1 MIGNDIIFALS
12 VRSVR
17 LHFLRSVLA
26 ALGIVIGVVAI
37 ASIGMMGANMTLSVT
52 EELSD
57 MANKLTVTAY
67 RGGGGGMMGGP
78 GGGGSGGSSD
88 DDAITESEFKTIQR
102 IVAKYGT
109 AYTVMS
115 ESDRI
120 EVGSEEG
127 RATIYGLDA
136 EIIRGILTVETGEYP
151 KSTTSVVVGPTLAE
165 RLDLK
170 IGSKI
175 DIGDPPDEGSTTTV
189 RVVGILEERGMSMD
203 LSTDMAIVGTQKLF
217 TGIYGGE
224 GEYDQ
229 VNVVVNDLND
239 IDAVTEAIEDEL
251 NRKEDTVTVQDS
263 SRMMES
269 ITSTVSTMTTF
280 VMAIAGISLLVAAV
294 SIFNVMMMSVN
305 ERVREI
311 GILRSI
317 GTQRTEILRMFIY
330 EAGILGLVGA
340 VIGAI
345 ASIVIGYIVVLGMV
359 GTAEHFF
366 APGSIVYVP
375 MAMAVA
381 PRSASLPGST
391 RRGERRTSTR
401 SRRCVP
407 NRMIHAFA
415 RGGYRDSNDASRE
428 VRRAGCPELEK
439 TEGLRRARDG

>member
-52 EELSD
+52 EQLSD
-57 MANKLTVTAY
+57 MANKLTVTPY
-67 RGGGGGMMGGP
+67 RGGGGGMMGGF
-78 GGGGSGGSSD
+78 GGGGGSSD
-88 DDAITESEFKTIQR
+88 DDAITEKEFKTIQR
-102 IVAKYGT
+102 IVTKYGT
-109 AYTVMS
+109 AYTVRS
-115 ESDRI
+115 ESDKI
-120 EVGSEEG
+120 EVGSDEG
-127 RATIYGLDA
+127 RATIYGLDT
-136 EIIRGILTVETGEYP
+136 ETMREILTVESGEYP

-175 DIGDPPDEGSTTTV
+175 KIGDPDKGSTTTV

-203 LSTDMAIVGTQKLF
+203 LSTDMAIIGSDKLF
-217 TGIYGGE
+217 VGIYGGE

-229 VNVVVNDLND
+229 VNVVVSDLND
-239 IDAVTEAIEDEL
+239 IETVKTAIENEL

-330 EAGILGLVGA
+330 EAGIIGIVGA
-340 VIGAI
+340 TIGAI
-345 ASIVIGYIVVLGMV
+345 VSIVIGYIVVVGMI
-359 GTAEHFF
+359 GSAEYFF

-375 MAMAVA
+375 MAMTVGAGICIA
-381 PRSASLPGST
+381 TGIYPAWRASNLDPI
-391 RRGERRTSTR
+391 EALQ
-401 SRRCVP
+401 
-407 NRMIHAFA
+407 N
-415 RGGYRDSNDASRE
+415 E
-428 VRRAGCPELEK
+428 
-439 TEGLRRARDG
+439 

>member
-52 EELSD
+52 EQLSD
-57 MANKLTVTAY
+57 MANKLTITPY

-78 GGGGSGGSSD
+78 GGGGGSSG
-88 DDAITESEFKTIQR
+88 DDAITEKEFKTIQR

-109 AYTVMS
+109 AYTVRS

-120 EVGSEEG
+120 EVGSNKG
-127 RATIYGLDA
+127 RATIYGLDT
-136 EIIRGILTVETGEYP
+136 ETMREILTVESGEYP

-175 DIGDPPDEGSTTTV
+175 KIGDPDKGSTTTV

-203 LSTDMAIVGTQKLF
+203 LSTDMAIIGSDKLF
-217 TGIYGGE
+217 VGIYGGE

-229 VNVVVNDLND
+229 VNVVVSDLND
-239 IDAVTEAIEDEL
+239 IETVKTAIENEL

-317 GTQRTEILRMFIY
+317 GTQRAEILRMFIY
-330 EAGILGLVGA
+330 EAAIIGIVGA
-340 VIGAI
+340 IIGAI
-345 ASIVIGYIVVLGMV
+345 VSIVIGYVIVVGMI
-359 GTAEHFF
+359 GSAEYFF

-375 MAMAVA
+375 MAMTVGAGICIA
-381 PRSASLPGST
+381 TGIYPAWRASNLDPI
-391 RRGERRTSTR
+391 EALQ
-401 SRRCVP
+401 
-407 NRMIHAFA
+407 N
-415 RGGYRDSNDASRE
+415 E
-428 VRRAGCPELEK
+428 
-439 TEGLRRARDG
+439 

>member
-52 EELSD
+52 EQLSD
-57 MANKLTVTAY
+57 MANKLTVTPY
-67 RGGGGGMMGGP
+67 RGGGGGMMGGF
-78 GGGGSGGSSD
+78 GGGGGSSD
-88 DDAITESEFKTIQR
+88 DDAITEKEFKTIQR
-102 IVAKYGT
+102 IVTKYGT
-109 AYTVMS
+109 AYPVRS
-115 ESDRI
+115 ESDKI
-120 EVGSEEG
+120 EVGSDEG
-127 RATIYGLDA
+127 RATIYGLDT
-136 EIIRGILTVETGEYP
+136 ETMREILTVESGEYP

-175 DIGDPPDEGSTTTV
+175 KIGDPDKGSTTTV

-203 LSTDMAIVGTQKLF
+203 LSTDMAIIGSDKLF
-217 TGIYGGE
+217 VGIYGGE

-229 VNVVVNDLND
+229 VNVVVSDLNN
-239 IDAVTEAIEDEL
+239 IETVKTAIEDEL
-251 NRKEDTVTVQDS
+251 NRKEDTITVQDS

-317 GTQRTEILRMFIY
+317 GTQRAEILRMFIY
-330 EAGILGLVGA
+330 EAAIIGIVGA
-340 VIGAI
+340 IIGAI
-345 ASIVIGYIVVLGMV
+345 VSIVIGYVIVVGMI
-359 GTAEHFF
+359 GSAEYFF

-375 MAMAVA
+375 MAMTVGAGICIA
-381 PRSASLPGST
+381 TGIYPAWRASNLDPI
-391 RRGERRTSTR
+391 EALQ
-401 SRRCVP
+401 
-407 NRMIHAFA
+407 N
-415 RGGYRDSNDASRE
+415 E
-428 VRRAGCPELEK
+428 
-439 TEGLRRARDG
+439 

>member
-57 MANKLTVTAY
+57 MANKLTVTPY
-67 RGGGGGMMGGP
+67 TGGGGGMMGGP
-78 GGGGSGGSSD
+78 GGGGGSSDD
-88 DDAITESEFKTIQR
+88 DDAITEKEFKTIQR

-109 AYTVMS
+109 AYTIMS
-115 ESDRI
+115 ESDQI

-136 EIIRGILTVETGEYP
+136 EIMREILTVETGEYP

-175 DIGDPPDEGSTTTV
+175 DIGDPDEGSTTTV

-203 LSTDMAIVGTQKLF
+203 LSTDMAIIGTQKLF
-217 TGIYGGE
+217 VGIYGGE

-229 VNVVVNDLND
+229 VNIVVNDLND

-251 NRKEDTVTVQDS
+251 NRKEDTVTIQDS
-263 SRMMES
+263 SRMTES

-305 ERVREI
+305 ERIREI

-330 EAGILGLVGA
+330 EAGILGIVGA
-340 VIGAI
+340 VIGAV

-359 GTAEHFF
+359 GTTEYFF
-366 APGSIVYVP
+366 APGSIGYVP
-375 MAMAVA
+375 IAMAIGAAICIVTGVYPA
-381 PRSASLPGST
+381 WRASNLDPI
-391 RRGERRTSTR
+391 E
-401 SRRCVP
+401 
-407 NRMIHAFA
+407 AL
-415 RGGYRDSNDASRE
+415 
-428 VRRAGCPELEK
+428 RAE
-439 TEGLRRARDG
+439 

>member
-1 MIGNDIIFALS
+1 MIKNDIIFALS

-52 EELSD
+52 EQLSD
-57 MANKLTVTAY
+57 MANNLSVTPY

-78 GGGGSGGSSD
+78 GGGGGSSG
-88 DDAITESEFKTIQR
+88 DDAITEKEFKTIQR
-102 IVAKYGT
+102 IVTKYGT
-109 AYTVMS
+109 AYTVRS
-115 ESDRI
+115 ESDKI
-120 EVGSEEG
+120 EVGSDEG
-127 RATIYGLDA
+127 RATIYGLDT
-136 EIIRGILTVETGEYP
+136 ETMREILTVESGEYP

-175 DIGDPPDEGSTTTV
+175 KIGDPDKGSTTTV

-203 LSTDMAIVGTQKLF
+203 LSTDMAIIGSDKLF
-217 TGIYGGE
+217 VGIYGGE

-229 VNVVVNDLND
+229 VNVVVSDLNN
-239 IDAVTEAIEDEL
+239 IEMVKTAIENEL

-317 GTQRTEILRMFIY
+317 GTQRAEILRMFIY
-330 EAGILGLVGA
+330 EAAIIGIVGA
-340 VIGAI
+340 IIGAI
-345 ASIVIGYIVVLGMV
+345 VSIVIGYVIVVGMI
-359 GTAEHFF
+359 GSAEYFF

-375 MAMAVA
+375 MAMTVGAGICIA
-381 PRSASLPGST
+381 TGIYPAWRASNLDPI
-391 RRGERRTSTR
+391 EALQ
-401 SRRCVP
+401 
-407 NRMIHAFA
+407 N
-415 RGGYRDSNDASRE
+415 E
-428 VRRAGCPELEK
+428 
-439 TEGLRRARDG
+439 

>member
-1 MIGNDIIFALS
+1 MIGNDIILALS
-12 VRSVR
+12 IRSVR

-52 EELSD
+52 EQLSD

-67 RGGGGGMMGGP
+67 RGGGMMGGP
-78 GGGGSGGSSD
+78 GGGGGGGSSD
-88 DDAITESEFKTIQR
+88 DDQITEKEFKIIQR

-109 AYTVMS
+109 AYTIRS

-120 EVGSEEG
+120 EVGSNTG
-127 RATIYGLDA
+127 RATVYGLDA
-136 EIIRGILTVETGEYP
+136 ETMREILTVETGEYP

-175 DIGDPPDEGSTTTV
+175 DIGDPDEGSTTTV

-203 LSTDMAIVGTQKLF
+203 LSTDMAIIGSDKLF

-229 VNVVVNDLND
+229 VNVVVDDLTN
-239 IDAVTEAIEDEL
+239 IETVKAAIEDEL
-251 NRKEDTVTVQDS
+251 NRREDTVTVQDS
-263 SRMMES
+263 SRMTES
-269 ITSTVSTMTTF
+269 ITETVSTMTTF

-305 ERVREI
+305 ERIREI

-317 GTQRTEILRMFIY
+317 GTQRTDILRMFIY
-330 EAGILGLVGA
+330 EAAIIGIVGA
-340 VIGAI
+340 IIGAI
-345 ASIVIGYIVVLGMV
+345 VSLIIGYVIVVGMI
-359 GTAEHFF
+359 GSADYFF
-366 APGSIVYVP
+366 APGSIIYVP
-375 MAMAVA
+375 MAMAVGA
-381 PRSASLPGST
+381 AICIITGIYPAWRASNLDPI
-391 RRGERRTSTR
+391 EALQ
-401 SRRCVP
+401 
-407 NRMIHAFA
+407 N
-415 RGGYRDSNDASRE
+415 E
-428 VRRAGCPELEK
+428 
-439 TEGLRRARDG
+439 

>member
-52 EELSD
+52 EQLSD
-57 MANKLTVTAY
+57 MANKLTVTPY
-67 RGGGGGMMGGP
+67 RGGGGGMMGGF
-78 GGGGSGGSSD
+78 GGGGGSSD
-88 DDAITESEFKTIQR
+88 DDAITEKEFKTIQR
-102 IVAKYGT
+102 IVTKYGT
-109 AYTVMS
+109 AYTVRS
-115 ESDRI
+115 ESDKI
-120 EVGSEEG
+120 EVGSDEG
-127 RATIYGLDA
+127 RATIYGLDT
-136 EIIRGILTVETGEYP
+136 ETMREILTVETGEYP

-175 DIGDPPDEGSTTTV
+175 KIGDPDKGSTTTV

-203 LSTDMAIVGTQKLF
+203 LSTDMAIIGSDKLF
-217 TGIYGGE
+217 VGIYGGE

-229 VNVVVNDLND
+229 VNVVVSDLND
-239 IDAVTEAIEDEL
+239 IETVKTAIENEL

-317 GTQRTEILRMFIY
+317 GTQRAEILRMFIY
-330 EAGILGLVGA
+330 EAAIIGIVGA
-340 VIGAI
+340 IIGAI
-345 ASIVIGYIVVLGMV
+345 VSIVIGYVIVVGMI
-359 GTAEHFF
+359 GSAEYFF

-375 MAMAVA
+375 MAMTVGAGICIA
-381 PRSASLPGST
+381 TGIYPAWRASNLDPI
-391 RRGERRTSTR
+391 EALQ
-401 SRRCVP
+401 
-407 NRMIHAFA
+407 N
-415 RGGYRDSNDASRE
+415 E
-428 VRRAGCPELEK
+428 
-439 TEGLRRARDG
+439 

>member
-52 EELSD
+52 EQLSD
-57 MANKLTVTAY
+57 MANKLTVTPY
-67 RGGGGGMMGGP
+67 RGGGGGMMGGF
-78 GGGGSGGSSD
+78 GGGGGSSD
-88 DDAITESEFKTIQR
+88 DDAITEKEFKTIQR
-102 IVAKYGT
+102 IVTKYGT
-109 AYTVMS
+109 AYTVRS
-115 ESDRI
+115 ESDKI
-120 EVGSEEG
+120 EVGSDEG
-127 RATIYGLDA
+127 RATIYGLDT
-136 EIIRGILTVETGEYP
+136 ETMREILTVETGEYP
-151 KSTTSVVVGPTLAE
+151 RSTTSVVVGPTLAE

-175 DIGDPPDEGSTTTV
+175 KIGDPDKGSTTTV

-203 LSTDMAIVGTQKLF
+203 LSTDMAIIGSDKLF
-217 TGIYGGE
+217 VGIYGGE

-229 VNVVVNDLND
+229 VNVVVSDLNN
-239 IDAVTEAIEDEL
+239 IETVKTAIEDEL

-317 GTQRTEILRMFIY
+317 GTQRAEILRMFIY
-330 EAGILGLVGA
+330 EAGIIGIVGA
-340 VIGAI
+340 IIGAI
-345 ASIVIGYIVVLGMV
+345 VSIVIGYVIVVGMI
-359 GTAEHFF
+359 GSAEYFF

-375 MAMAVA
+375 MAMTVGAGICIA
-381 PRSASLPGST
+381 TGIYPAWRASNLDPI
-391 RRGERRTSTR
+391 EALQ
-401 SRRCVP
+401 
-407 NRMIHAFA
+407 N
-415 RGGYRDSNDASRE
+415 E
-428 VRRAGCPELEK
+428 
-439 TEGLRRARDG
+439 

>member
-52 EELSD
+52 EQLSD
-57 MANKLTVTAY
+57 MANKLTVTPY
-67 RGGGGGMMGGP
+67 RGGGGGMMGGF
-78 GGGGSGGSSD
+78 GGGGGSSD
-88 DDAITESEFKTIQR
+88 DDAITEKEFKTIQR
-102 IVAKYGT
+102 IVTKYGT
-109 AYTVMS
+109 AYTVRS
-115 ESDRI
+115 ESDKI
-120 EVGSEEG
+120 EVGSDEG
-127 RATIYGLDA
+127 RATIYGLDT
-136 EIIRGILTVETGEYP
+136 ETMREILTVETGEYP

-175 DIGDPPDEGSTTTV
+175 KIGDPDKGSTTTV

-203 LSTDMAIVGTQKLF
+203 LSTDMAIIGSDKLF
-217 TGIYGGE
+217 VGIYGGE

-229 VNVVVNDLND
+229 VNVVVSDLTD
-239 IDAVTEAIEDEL
+239 IETVKTAIENEL

-317 GTQRTEILRMFIY
+317 GTQRAEILRMFIY
-330 EAGILGLVGA
+330 EAAIIGIVGA
-340 VIGAI
+340 IIGAI
-345 ASIVIGYIVVLGMV
+345 VSIVIGYVIVVGMI
-359 GTAEHFF
+359 GSAEYFF

-375 MAMAVA
+375 MAMTVGAGICIA
-381 PRSASLPGST
+381 TGIYPAWRASNLDPI
-391 RRGERRTSTR
+391 EALQ
-401 SRRCVP
+401 
-407 NRMIHAFA
+407 N
-415 RGGYRDSNDASRE
+415 E
-428 VRRAGCPELEK
+428 
-439 TEGLRRARDG
+439 

>member
-12 VRSVR
+12 IRSVR

-57 MANKLTVTAY
+57 MANKLTVTPY
-67 RGGGGGMMGGP
+67 TGGGGGMMGGP
-78 GGGGSGGSSD
+78 GGGGGSSDD
-88 DDAITESEFKTIQR
+88 DDAITEKEFKTIQR

-109 AYTVMS
+109 AYTIMS
-115 ESDRI
+115 ESDQI

-136 EIIRGILTVETGEYP
+136 EIMREILTVETGEYP

-175 DIGDPPDEGSTTTV
+175 DIGDPDEGSTTTV

-224 GEYDQ
+224 SEYDQ

-330 EAGILGLVGA
+330 EAGILGIVGA
-340 VIGAI
+340 VIGAV

-359 GTAEHFF
+359 GTAEYFF

-375 MAMAVA
+375 MAMAVGA
-381 PRSASLPGST
+381 AICIITGVYPAWRASNLDPI
-391 RRGERRTSTR
+391 E
-401 SRRCVP
+401 
-407 NRMIHAFA
+407 AL
-415 RGGYRDSNDASRE
+415 
-428 VRRAGCPELEK
+428 RAE
-439 TEGLRRARDG
+439 

>member
-1 MIGNDIIFALS
+1 MIGNDIILALS

-52 EELSD
+52 EQLSD
-57 MANKLTVTAY
+57 MANKLTVTPY
-67 RGGGGGMMGGP
+67 TGGGGGMMM
-78 GGGGSGGSSD
+78 GGGGGGRVVIGSGSSSD
-88 DDAITESEFKTIQR
+88 DDDVITEKQFKTIQR

-109 AYTVMS
+109 AYTVRS

-120 EVGSEEG
+120 EVGSDTG
-127 RATIYGLDA
+127 RATIYGLDPDIMR
-136 EIIRGILTVETGEYP
+136 EILTVEEGEYP
-151 KSTTSVVVGPTLAE
+151 KSTTSVAVGPTLAE
-165 RLDLK
+165 RLNLK
-170 IGSKI
+170 IGSKLK
-175 DIGDPPDEGSTTTV
+175 IGDPDEGSTTTV

-203 LSTDMAIVGTQKLF
+203 LSTDMAIVGSDKLF
-217 TGIYGGE
+217 VGIYGGE

-229 VNVVVNDLND
+229 VNVVVNDINNAD
-239 IDAVTEAIEDEL
+239 VVKTAIEDEL

-269 ITSTVSTMTTF
+269 ITSSLSTMTTF
-280 VMAIAGISLLVAAV
+280 VMAIAAISLLVAAV

-340 VIGAI
+340 IIGAVM
-345 ASIVIGYIVVLGMV
+345 SIIIGYIVVVGMV
-359 GTAEHFF
+359 GTAEYFF
-366 APGSIVYVP
+366 AAGSISYVP
-375 MAMAVA
+375 MAMAVGA
-381 PRSASLPGST
+381 AICIVTGVYPAWRASNLDPI
-391 RRGERRTSTR
+391 E
-401 SRRCVP
+401 
-407 NRMIHAFA
+407 AL
-415 RGGYRDSNDASRE
+415 
-428 VRRAGCPELEK
+428 RAE
-439 TEGLRRARDG
+439 

>member
-1 MIGNDIIFALS
+1 MIKNDIIFALS

-52 EELSD
+52 EQLSD
-57 MANKLTVTAY
+57 MANKLTVTPY
-67 RGGGGGMMGGP
+67 RGGGGGMMGGF
-78 GGGGSGGSSD
+78 GGGGGSSD
-88 DDAITESEFKTIQR
+88 DDAITEKEFKTIQR
-102 IVAKYGT
+102 IVTKYGT
-109 AYTVMS
+109 AYTVRS
-115 ESDRI
+115 ESDKI
-120 EVGSEEG
+120 EVGSDEG
-127 RATIYGLDA
+127 RATIYGLDT
-136 EIIRGILTVETGEYP
+136 ETMREILTVESGEYP

-175 DIGDPPDEGSTTTV
+175 KIGDPDKGSTTTV

-203 LSTDMAIVGTQKLF
+203 LSTDMAIIGSDKLF
-217 TGIYGGE
+217 VGIYGGE

-229 VNVVVNDLND
+229 VNVVVSDLNN
-239 IDAVTEAIEDEL
+239 IEMVKTAIENEL

-317 GTQRTEILRMFIY
+317 GTQRAEILRMFIY
-330 EAGILGLVGA
+330 EAAIIGIVGA
-340 VIGAI
+340 IIGAI
-345 ASIVIGYIVVLGMV
+345 VSIVIGYVIVVGMI
-359 GTAEHFF
+359 GSAEYFF

-375 MAMAVA
+375 MAMTVGAGICIA
-381 PRSASLPGST
+381 TGIYPAWRASNLDPI
-391 RRGERRTSTR
+391 EALQ
-401 SRRCVP
+401 
-407 NRMIHAFA
+407 N
-415 RGGYRDSNDASRE
+415 E
-428 VRRAGCPELEK
+428 
-439 TEGLRRARDG
+439 